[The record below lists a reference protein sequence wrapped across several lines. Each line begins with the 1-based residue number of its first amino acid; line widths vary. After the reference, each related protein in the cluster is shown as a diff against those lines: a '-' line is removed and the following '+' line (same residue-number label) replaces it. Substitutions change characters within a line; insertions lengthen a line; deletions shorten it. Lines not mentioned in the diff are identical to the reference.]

1 MYGVIG
7 ATGLISFEH
16 LVQIDWVFIVKKS
29 EVETEMKNQLI
40 VIEERD
46 RIANELHDSV
56 SQRLFGIVCALHS
69 LQAKSSGM
77 TTDELNEELQFLSQS
92 ANTTLKELRAAIYR
106 LCSSKNGEESL
117 FVRLQT
123 FLDEYA
129 RLQAIQ
135 IDGLLSGDET
145 LLSDELKEALY
156 RIICEAC
163 GNAVRHGQC
172 SVIEIKLSLLEEKT
186 VLKIQD
192 NGIGIDLQMYENLQ
206 FKGIGLFNMKRLITN
221 FAGTFLIGSEHR
233 LGTEIQIEIP
243 TAKYQRRNR

>member
-1 MYGVIG
+1 
-7 ATGLISFEH
+7 
-16 LVQIDWVFIVKKS
+16 
-29 EVETEMKNQLI
+29 MKDQLI

-69 LQAKSSGM
+69 LQAKSRGM
-77 TTDELNEELQFLSQS
+77 TNDELNEELQFLSQS

-106 LCSSKNGEESL
+106 LSSPKNGEASL

-123 FLDEYA
+123 FFVDYA

-135 IDGLLSGDET
+135 IDDQLMGEET

-172 SVIEIKLSLLEEKT
+172 SVIEIKLSLLEEKI
-186 VLKIQD
+186 VLTIQD
-192 NGIGIDLQMYENLQ
+192 NGIGIDLQLYESIQ

-221 FAGTFLIGSEHR
+221 FAGTFSISSEHGV
-233 LGTEIQIEIP
+233 GTEIQIEIP
-243 TAKYQRRNR
+243 FAKIPEKEQVIT